1 MRSKRK
7 NQRRSVH
14 DLVIEMFGRQT
25 DRDFSNWSADTSLEE
40 LDIDSFEIIEFFFVL
55 EDAFDVALNY
65 GHSVKNGRWKTIGD
79 VIAVVEQQLHAK
91 QMSDDALTIAA

>member
-1 MRSKRK
+1 MRNKPK

-25 DRDFSNWSADTSLEE
+25 DRDYSNWTANTSLEE

-55 EDAFDVALNY
+55 EDTFDVALDY

-79 VIAVVEQQLHAK
+79 VITIVEQQLHAK
-91 QMSDDALTIAA
+91 EMAADAVTIAA